1 MLLISIFAFTFQP
14 WEPCMSN
21 VMLELIDV
29 LNKVSN
35 NEKKRT
41 ELNGWILDRERI
53 FEKIQGEN
61 LQTNFDTVQSNTE
74 KTLANQMRV

>member
-1 MLLISIFAFTFQP
+1 
-14 WEPCMSN
+14 
-21 VMLELIDV
+21 MLELIDV